1 MILCLDVGNTSIHGG
16 VFKEDNLI
24 LQFRKTAT
32 FRGSS
37 DETGIFLRSVLKE
50 NDIDPTQIT
59 NIGICSVVPDTI
71 HSLRNACIKYFGMS
85 PFELGPGVKTGLKI
99 NYRNPAEVGAD
110 RIANAVAAV
119 EQFPGKNLIIIDF
132 GTATTFDVITKD
144 KVYQGG
150 TILPGLQISMEA
162 LEQKAAKLPP
172 VEIVKRDKVVGRST
186 MGSIQSGLYFG
197 QMGMVKE
204 LIKEITQET
213 FPEDEPV
220 VVATGGFS
228 NLYRNDNLF
237 HVIVPELVLQG
248 IHIAVNKN
256 MGE

>member
-1 MILCLDVGNTSIHGG
+1 
-16 VFKEDNLI
+16 
-24 LQFRKTAT
+24 
-32 FRGSS
+32 
-37 DETGIFLRSVLKE
+37 
-50 NDIDPTQIT
+50 
-59 NIGICSVVPDTI
+59 
-71 HSLRNACIKYFGMS
+71 MS
-85 PFELGPGVKTGLKI
+85 PFELGPSEKTGLKI

-172 VEIVKRDKVVGRST
+172 VEFVKRDKVVGRPT